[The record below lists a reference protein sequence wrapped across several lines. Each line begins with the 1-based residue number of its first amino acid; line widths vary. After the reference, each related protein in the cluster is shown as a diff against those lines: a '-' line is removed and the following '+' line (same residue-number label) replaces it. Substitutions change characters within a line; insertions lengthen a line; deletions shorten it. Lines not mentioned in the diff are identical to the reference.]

1 MSKYVVLGFEKFIYL
16 DGLNS
21 CRNNAYCNYYMC
33 SLCGYL
39 LVRKNEW
46 FKFVTEVLTR
56 ESKKKME
63 KKNNKNEI
71 GKSECNENKQF
82 IVKINNLYK

>member
-1 MSKYVVLGFEKFIYL
+1 
-16 DGLNS
+16 
-21 CRNNAYCNYYMC
+21 MC

-56 ESKKKME
+56 ESKKKWKRKIIKM
-63 KKNNKNEI
+63 KL
-71 GKSECNENKQF
+71 ENPN
-82 IVKINNLYK
+82 VMKINDLLLR

>member
-21 CRNNAYCNYYMC
+21 CRNNDSCNYYMC

-56 ESKKKME
+56 ESKKKWKRKIIKMKMNFILS
-63 KKNNKNEI
+63 KKKV
-71 GKSECNENKQF
+71 
-82 IVKINNLYK
+82 IV

>member
-1 MSKYVVLGFEKFIYL
+1 MSKYAVLGFEKFIYL

-56 ESKKKME
+56 ESKEEMGKKKM
-63 KKNNKNEI
+63 KMKMKL
-71 GKSECNENKQF
+71 ENPNVMKMT
-82 IVKINNLYK
+82 ICSSDK

>member
-21 CRNNAYCNYYMC
+21 CRNNDSCNYYMC

-56 ESKKKME
+56 ESKKKWKRKIIKM
-63 KKNNKNEI
+63 KL
-71 GKSECNENKQF
+71 ENPN
-82 IVKINNLYK
+82 VMKINDLLLR